1 MLGLLRAWGGALF
14 VLIVGMMAM
23 VRLTP
28 RVTPGESIPVS
39 DQAFRIHLPW
49 LVISV
54 LMVAVAGVLHWQPS
68 TLRRRLL
75 ATLPVPAL
83 ATLAG
88 AAVGVSGATSPLAA
102 LAYLGEGVLGAALG
116 LLITNVFARDGRPA
130 AYSYYG

>member
-1 MLGLLRAWGGALF
+1 MLSLLRAWGGALF
-14 VLIVGMMAM
+14 VLIVGVMAM

-28 RVTPGESIPVS
+28 RVTPGESISVS

-54 LMVAVAGVLHWQPS
+54 LMVAVAGVLQWRPS
-68 TLRRRLL
+68 TKRRRLL

-83 ATLAG
+83 AALSG
-88 AAVGVSGATSPLAA
+88 AAVGALGATSPLLA
-102 LAYLGEGVLGAALG
+102 LAYLGEGVLGTVLG

-130 AYSYYG
+130 AYHYSG

>member
-1 MLGLLRAWGGALF
+1 MLSLLRAWGGALF
-14 VLIVGMMAM
+14 VLIVGAIAM

-54 LMVAVAGVLHWQPS
+54 LMVAVAGALHWQPS
-68 TLRRRLL
+68 TMRRRLL

-83 ATLAG
+83 AVLAG
-88 AAVGVSGATSPLAA
+88 AAVGVSGATSPLVA
-102 LAYLGEGVLGAALG
+102 LVYLGEGVLGVALG
-116 LLITNVFARDGRPA
+116 LLITSLFARDERPA
-130 AYSYYG
+130 TYHYSG